1 MFKLIKIDGNFKPT
15 FTYKKEFKSIQEV
28 FSYLYDKCND
38 KLDYLIINTKTKRKY
53 EVLFNKKYR
62 YLGAIDRETEREIK
76 WK

>member
-1 MFKLIKIDGNFKPT
+1 MFKLQKIDGNFKPT

-53 EVLFNKKYR
+53 DVIFNKKYR
-62 YLGAIDRETEREIK
+62 YLVAIDRETERKIS